1 MLYFSSAK
9 HLLSDAVTICVACMT
24 HFHNAL
30 NKCKITKA
38 ASAIC
43 PHFVYGSCTHCES
56 KIKNFVSF
64 MLSSIT
70 VHFIVNRTQKIKY
83 ILGTYFSQKNCHF
96 QEKALSSSL
105 TDRNF

>member
-1 MLYFSSAK
+1 MLYFGSAK

-24 HFHNAL
+24 RFHNVL

-38 ASAIC
+38 PSAIC
-43 PHFVYGSCTHCES
+43 PHFVYGSCTHCEW

-70 VHFIVNRTQKIKY
+70 IHFIANITQKTKY
-83 ILGTYFSQKNCHF
+83 ILGTYFSQKTVIF
-96 QEKALSSSL
+96 KE
-105 TDRNF
+105 RPYRPR